1 MATGINRAIE
11 IWNEQK
17 FLVDQLVHALK
28 TPSAFTDKAKEK
40 LKSRLA
46 LHGMNFH
53 ASLLDKSDL
62 NIDWPP
68 PQPES
73 T

>member
-1 MATGINRAIE
+1 MGTGIDHIIG

-17 FLVDQLVHALK
+17 FLVDQLIHALK
-28 TPSAFTDKAKEK
+28 TPSAFTDTAKAK

-46 LHGMNFH
+46 LHGMDFH

-62 NIDWPP
+62 NIEWPP
-68 PQPES
+68 PQTKEQ
-73 T
+73 